1 MLKSLSDVALRR
13 SSPATGRRSGER
25 ADGAGFTLLEVLVVI
40 VVLGILAA
48 VVVLNI
54 GTVKGSAINLACET
68 DLQTINQANTTYQVT
83 AGSYATSKDQLLGS
97 YLQSWPKNANYSV
110 VLGTSGSA
118 PQYSVVDPTG
128 ATVGQWI
135 PGSTASATAT
145 AAHACNGLR

>member
-1 MLKSLSDVALRR
+1 M
-13 SSPATGRRSGER
+13 
-25 ADGAGFTLLEVLVVI
+25 
-40 VVLGILAA
+40 VLGILAA